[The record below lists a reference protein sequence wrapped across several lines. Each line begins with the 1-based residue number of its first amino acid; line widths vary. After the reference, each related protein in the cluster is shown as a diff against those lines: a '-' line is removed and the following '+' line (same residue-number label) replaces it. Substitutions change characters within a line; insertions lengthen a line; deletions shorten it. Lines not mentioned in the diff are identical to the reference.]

1 MATVDS
7 NIRFTI
13 IAIFR
18 GCSQLLTTMIA
29 ISYATPVFL
38 IAIIPLS
45 IAYYFIQV
53 RIFVFYAIFVN
64 ELGCIFYFVNIL
76 EFEGNEIST
85 RVTFRNKF
93 YCHIVEVLCSN
104 CESTTSPEQCKKF
117 TNLFSFRRIYHWRQ
131 FHQSV
136 SSNRGIHAGIR

>member
-1 MATVDS
+1 MIIFTASKTNYNFFYSSDMATVDS

-29 ISYATPVFL
+29 ISYATPIFL

-53 RIFVFYAIFVN
+53 RIFLFCAI
-64 ELGCIFYFVNIL
+64 LGKSTQIFYFVITSK
-76 EFEGNEIST
+76 FESNEIPTSI
-85 RVTFRNKF
+85 TFRNKF
-93 YCHIVEVLCSN
+93 YSHIVEVLCSN
-104 CESTTSPEQCKKF
+104 CESTTSSE
-117 TNLFSFRRIYHWRQ
+117 
-131 FHQSV
+131 
-136 SSNRGIHAGIR
+136 